1 MYKAIKQYCDL
12 RNVELLVVSK
22 MRSDEEIMQVYREGQ
37 RLFGENRVQDLLL
50 KKDRLPADIQWHL
63 IGTLQR
69 NKVKYIAP
77 FISMIQSVDDLPLW
91 QEIHRQAVK
100 TNRVIPCLLQVKI
113 AREESKEGF
122 DPHELHRY
130 LADGLWRQWN
140 GVSVRGL
147 MGMASLTPDQ
157 EQWKREFRT
166 LRAEFESIRDNYF
179 QGPEFNILSMG
190 MSADYKIAIEEGANL
205 VRVGSAVFAS

>member
-1 MYKAIKQYCDL
+1 M
-12 RNVELLVVSK
+12 VSK
-22 MRSDEEIMQVYREGQ
+22 KRTDEEIKRVYQEGQ

-91 QEIHRQAVK
+91 QEIHRQAIK
-100 TNRVIPCLLQVKI
+100 ANRVIPCLLQIKI

-122 DPHELHRY
+122 DREELHRQ
-130 LADGLWRQWN
+130 LAEGHWRQWN
-140 GVSVRGL
+140 GVSVHGL

-157 EQWKREFRT
+157 EQWRHEFRT
-166 LRAEFESIRDNYF
+166 LRTEFDYLRETHF
-179 QGPEFNILSMG
+179 KGPEFSVLSMG
-190 MSADYKIAIEEGANL
+190 MSADYEIAIEEGANL
-205 VRVGSAVFAS
+205 VRIGSAVFAS